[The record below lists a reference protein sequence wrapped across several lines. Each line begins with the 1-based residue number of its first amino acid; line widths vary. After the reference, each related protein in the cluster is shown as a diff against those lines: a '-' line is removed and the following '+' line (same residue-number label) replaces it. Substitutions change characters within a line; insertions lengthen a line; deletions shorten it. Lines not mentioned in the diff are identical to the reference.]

1 MVNLTEAILN
11 AQQRRQRGL
20 VMRRYHAKIEMARER
35 LSHRAA
41 SGERLTAR
49 ARHHAIQLVRNRVAG
64 ERGRNYVNLSASE
77 KMRIDKRVQRSKGV
91 IARIALRLIPS
102 LRKADLEKFS
112 HKPSVHEDVNALFE
126 TLGDY
131 SLVKT
136 KEKKFTSAN
145 PDGKYVHEIHHNGDK
160 IGTIE
165 PYSSYR
171 EKRKPGAMVITSRT
185 DVTKYSVHFHPG
197 KGPTKSSD
205 IPMWVKM
212 GHHSPKEAIE
222 SASKHHAEWSSSVK
236 ESVDVNALFEAKFEL
251 GVEDPSLSKDP
262 KKRFHQLIGKDGKV
276 KLDGRFKIWRKK
288 AQIKNT
294 GIDES
299 TIHDLVDMV
308 YEEIDLNESENYYIK
323 ADRDRKRKSSP
334 GEYHVTDHNNK
345 KTHKEPFKTSDQ
357 AIHHADK
364 LETETGRIHIVHH
377 INNGKIQKQWQYSD
391 SQGKF
396 AQYSDHRGQIPTFN
410 ESKVLEDGTD
420 EQVKAFKKM
429 TPGET
434 SDINE
439 AFEKLFS

>member
-1 MVNLTEAILN
+1 MANLTEAILN

-64 ERGRNYVNLSASE
+64 ERGRNYANLSASE
-77 KMRIDKRVQRSKGV
+77 KMMIDKRVQRSKGV

-112 HKPSVHEDVNALFE
+112 LKPSVHEEVNTLVE

-136 KEKKFTSAN
+136 KEKKSTSAH
-145 PDGKYVHEIHHNGDK
+145 PDGKYIHEIHHNGDK
-160 IGTIE
+160 IATIE

-171 EKRKPGAMVITSRT
+171 EKRKPGSRIITSRT

-205 IPMWVKM
+205 IPMRVKM
-212 GHHSPKEAIE
+212 GHHSPKDAME
-222 SASKHHAEWSSSVK
+222 SASKHHEEWDTKIK
-236 ESVDVNALFEAKFEL
+236 ESVEVNALFEAAFEL
-251 GVEDPSLSKDP
+251 GVEDSSLSKDP

-288 AQIKNT
+288 SQIKNT

-299 TIHDLVDMV
+299 TIHDLVDMI
-308 YEEIDLNESENYYIK
+308 YEE
-323 ADRDRKRKSSP
+323 
-334 GEYHVTDHNNK
+334 
-345 KTHKEPFKTSDQ
+345 
-357 AIHHADK
+357 
-364 LETETGRIHIVHH
+364 
-377 INNGKIQKQWQYSD
+377 
-391 SQGKF
+391 
-396 AQYSDHRGQIPTFN
+396 
-410 ESKVLEDGTD
+410 KVLEDGTD

-429 TPGET
+429 TPGGT